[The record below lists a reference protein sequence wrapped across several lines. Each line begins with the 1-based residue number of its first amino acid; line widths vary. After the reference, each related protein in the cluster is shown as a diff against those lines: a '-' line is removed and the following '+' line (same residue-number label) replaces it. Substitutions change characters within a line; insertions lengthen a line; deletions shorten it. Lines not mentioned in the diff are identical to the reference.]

1 MKENTIDH
9 VMRATWQAI
18 SKMYNEEAGKF
29 GSTMAT
35 GFTLLSIDQENG
47 TPSTTLGPKMGME
60 ATSLS
65 RTLKGMEGK
74 GLIYRKRNPKDGR
87 SVLICLTEF
96 GREMRAVSKTT
107 VLRFN
112 DAIRANIEEEKL
124 RNFYEV
130 SEIILELITN
140 KKIYTS
146 DMEVTLEH
154 NK

>member
-1 MKENTIDH
+1 MKEKTIDH

-130 SEIILELITN
+130 SEINLELITN

>member
-1 MKENTIDH
+1 MKEKTIDH
-9 VMRATWQAI
+9 VMRATWQDI